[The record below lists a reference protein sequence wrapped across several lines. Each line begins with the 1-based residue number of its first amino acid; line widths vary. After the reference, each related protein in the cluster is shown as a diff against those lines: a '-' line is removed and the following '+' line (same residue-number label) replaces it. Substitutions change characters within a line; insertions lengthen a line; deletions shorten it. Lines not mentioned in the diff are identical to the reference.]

1 MRVPRLVLCGLM
13 LVTVA
18 GCRPDDVTSA
28 RDQLRRGPARSVQFN
43 LRLAVDTIALAE
55 FLPEGDTATLSSGAL
70 AIRLQDDS
78 ITVGIGDNLEF
89 DNLTFDAFTFSY
101 DQMLETAE
109 VSTGLSLPAP
119 PLGVPRPSAPFLA
132 VMATPDTVRFDTEQG
147 SRVTGATI
155 AAGFIVRTLTNDTDC
170 DAAVSVALTDADGA
184 AVVTF
189 ADVGVV
195 QGTTVIDSVSAAGA
209 NVNEFVSVDANA
221 TFGAC
226 IPTGGKVAADFT
238 FRPLTLQSVTLQD
251 VNETFT
257 ENYAALASETRIQA
271 IDTVVAAGGSL
282 ALTVRNRLPIA
293 LTLDLTLQGIS
304 IGGVTVVQQFNVP
317 AAAGDG
323 STVQAVLNID
333 LTGATIVPSAVL
345 AIAQGTATAPSAT
358 LTAAATTNAVAVDGT
373 GSLAVDRLV
382 GVLDPAVT
390 PELTVSVENTQS
402 VGSDAV
408 DFGDFEDAVRD
419 ATINDAAFSFA
430 IDNELL
436 TPITLDAYQVGVAIT
451 DAGGNPRRDGSNNI
465 VFETDEFGQPLLL
478 TIAQPGQT
486 QLLLPPGGTANV
498 ELTTAAPLLDR
509 LVHLLLDDSSV
520 ALVGSG
526 SAVVGDG
533 VTLSRIDA
541 SDRIVIRLALL
552 VGLDI
557 TLPDSGVV
565 FHQTNE
571 IDGLGLDEADAE
583 DMANRLVA
591 ASATSGVV
599 NGLPYGVELSIALI
613 SGDFG
618 EDVDVFTLPGHV
630 VLPSVVLPAAAVSAT
645 TGRVTQPSSDTV
657 EEALTGITSRPLFGE
672 RVTVTVRIR
681 IRPPAGSGGRGAVIP
696 SDRVIL
702 NARATLAFTTGGTQ

>member
-1 MRVPRLVLCGLM
+1 M
-13 LVTVA
+13 
-18 GCRPDDVTSA
+18 
-28 RDQLRRGPARSVQFN
+28 
-43 LRLAVDTIALAE
+43 
-55 FLPEGDTATLSSGAL
+55 
-70 AIRLQDDS
+70 
-78 ITVGIGDNLEF
+78 
-89 DNLTFDAFTFSY
+89 
-101 DQMLETAE
+101 
-109 VSTGLSLPAP
+109 
-119 PLGVPRPSAPFLA
+119 
-132 VMATPDTVRFDTEQG
+132 
-147 SRVTGATI
+147 
-155 AAGFIVRTLTNDTDC
+155 
-170 DAAVSVALTDADGA
+170 
-184 AVVTF
+184 
-189 ADVGVV
+189 
-195 QGTTVIDSVSAAGA
+195 
-209 NVNEFVSVDANA
+209 
-221 TFGAC
+221 
-226 IPTGGKVAADFT
+226 
-238 FRPLTLQSVTLQD
+238 
-251 VNETFT
+251 
-257 ENYAALASETRIQA
+257 
-271 IDTVVAAGGSL
+271 
-282 ALTVRNRLPIA
+282 
-293 LTLDLTLQGIS
+293 
-304 IGGVTVVQQFNVP
+304 
-317 AAAGDG
+317 
-323 STVQAVLNID
+323 
-333 LTGATIVPSAVL
+333 
-345 AIAQGTATAPSAT
+345 
-358 LTAAATTNAVAVDGT
+358 
-373 GSLAVDRLV
+373 
-382 GVLDPAVT
+382 
-390 PELTVSVENTQS
+390 
-402 VGSDAV
+402 
-408 DFGDFEDAVRD
+408 
-419 ATINDAAFSFA
+419 
-430 IDNELL
+430 DNELL

-465 VFETDEFGQPLLL
+465 VFETDDLGQPLLL

-520 ALVGSG
+520 ALVGAG